1 MGLGST
7 AKSLAMALACLTL
20 AVACN
25 AASKAPATALAGDA
39 IMGAAEA
46 KVTLIEFAAP
56 TCPVCKG
63 WHDQVFAKIKAAY
76 IDTNK
81 IKFSLR
87 ELPSHN
93 PPVDAAIFAIARCS
107 GPGEYFKVID
117 EAFEKR
123 DEIEKASQGP
133 DGARPALTD
142 LAKRHGVSAERFE
155 VCLKAPENAQRLQ
168 DVQAD
173 AEKRGVQGTPTLFL
187 NDEKVPEDGYQF
199 DALSAKINAALAAPQ
214 GAGTAMPAPAA
225 PATPGA
231 APSAAPS
238 AAPGPSAGPQ
248 VKPN

>member
-7 AKSLAMALACLTL
+7 ARSLAAAFFSLTL
-20 AVACN
+20 AVSCN
-25 AASKAPATALAGDA
+25 LASKAPAAALAGDA

-107 GPGEYFKVID
+107 GQGEYFKVID

-123 DEIEKASQGP
+123 EDIEKASQGP
-133 DGARPALTD
+133 DGARPALTE
-142 LAKRHGVSAERFE
+142 LAKRHGVSADRFE
-155 VCLKAPENAQRLQ
+155 ACLKAPENIQRLQ

-199 DALSAKINAALAAPQ
+199 DALSAKIDAALAAA
-214 GAGTAMPAPAA
+214 GAAPAPAA
-225 PATPGA
+225 TPAAA
-231 APSAAPS
+231 APAPP
-238 AAPGPSAGPQ
+238 APA
-248 VKPN
+248 KPN